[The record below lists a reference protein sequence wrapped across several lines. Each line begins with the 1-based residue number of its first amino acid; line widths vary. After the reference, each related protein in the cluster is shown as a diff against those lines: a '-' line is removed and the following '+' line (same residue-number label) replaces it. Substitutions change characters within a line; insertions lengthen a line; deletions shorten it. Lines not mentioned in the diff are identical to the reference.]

1 MGKQKRP
8 LPPPIGTRTQ
18 NKEAHPAVKAGVTA
32 RPRRSGEQV
41 EAERIRKSQEKRQRE
56 EEEDRSRSHAA
67 EIEDQLRQEDIQ
79 RELTANHPPTG
90 TTEVF
95 RPYSLRGEKS
105 DQAVIRTSHLE
116 EDEASDGVDEF
127 KPSSGPESEDDEEEE
142 DGLEEELVKRYRK
155 RKPSCKD
162 ITALRKTDIALGQQ
176 KSNEEEPPTKKQ
188 KSSSSKRKTAFVQG
202 WKPGARQ
209 MGLNP
214 TSNGIDSDAMAQLG
228 GFVRDDED
236 DEVEQVAV
244 RSSGPE
250 VRGRKKLP
258 SMVKVT
264 DTPRTQKE
272 IRGGEKKWNLKHLP
286 SVELRDKFSNIAVAL
301 AKQKAGTLKPWAGLS
316 VRDVQDI
323 IDTVFGEDKYVVS
336 SGDVWT
342 GLCAYRLNDWRAGFI
357 ISARGL
363 VKSFFEGNAHSF
375 PNKKSIR
382 RAVKFYTK
390 WHGKDLMRT
399 AACHWQRW
407 TSKKDKQ
414 NKLII
419 ETFAHAHLANIT
431 KLPEATDPIDTL
443 PVGPQVEHALKE
455 YRTGERVIV
464 KNYQGHFSAENYGD
478 KSKTETGPDGHSRN
492 VYKPWASRYMTTI
505 RKFDTQTWEDILTTA
520 KEALDAAPPRR
531 GRKSRSSSLDNSI
544 SSSVDIEDIIFESDA
559 PDNSSG
565 SESDASTSTSE
576 SGTSDSSSGSSD
588 GD

>member
-1 MGKQKRP
+1 MAKQKRP

-18 NKEAHPAVKAGVTA
+18 NKEAHPAIKAGVTA

-41 EAERIRKSQEKRQRE
+41 EAEHIRKSQEKRQRE

-67 EIEDQLRQEDIQ
+67 EIEDQFTSQSI
-79 RELTANHPPTG
+79 
-90 TTEVF
+90 V
-95 RPYSLRGEKS
+95 
-105 DQAVIRTSHLE
+105 DQAVIRTLHLE

-188 KSSSSKRKTAFVQG
+188 KSSSSKRKTA
-202 WKPGARQ
+202 
-209 MGLNP
+209 
-214 TSNGIDSDAMAQLG
+214 NGIDSDAMAQLG

-244 RSSGPE
+244 WSSGPE
-250 VRGRKKLP
+250 VCGRKKLP
-258 SMVKVT
+258 SMVKVM

-286 SVELRDKFSNIAVAL
+286 SVELRDKFSDIAIAL

-316 VRDVQDI
+316 VREVQDI
-323 IDTVFGEDKYVVS
+323 IDTVFGKNEYVVS

-342 GLCAYRLNDWRAGFI
+342 GLCAYRLNNWHAGFI

-363 VKSFFEGNAHSF
+363 VKSFFEGNTHSF

-414 NKLII
+414 GFCQNKLII

-431 KLPEATDPIDTL
+431 KLPEATDPIDAL
-443 PVGPQVEHALKE
+443 PVEHALKE
-455 YRTGERVIV
+455 YRTSERVIV

-492 VYKPWASRYMTTI
+492 VYKPWASCYMTTI
-505 RKFDTQTWEDILTTA
+505 RKFDTQTWNDILTTA

-559 PDNSSG
+559 PDNSLG